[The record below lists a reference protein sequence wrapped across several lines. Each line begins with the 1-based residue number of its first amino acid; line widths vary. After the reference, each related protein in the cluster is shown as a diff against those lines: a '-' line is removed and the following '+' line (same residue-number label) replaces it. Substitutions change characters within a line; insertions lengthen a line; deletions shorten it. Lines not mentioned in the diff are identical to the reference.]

1 MCNPGP
7 VRVTLRYFDDCPN
20 WQTADAN
27 LRQALDATGHG
38 DVSVDHEKIETA
50 EAAERLGFIGSPTVL
65 IDGSDPFATPGA
77 PVGLACRIYRT
88 PEGMRGW
95 PTVEQLSD
103 VLR

>member
-1 MCNPGP
+1 M
-7 VRVTLRYFDDCPN
+7 RVTLRYFDGCPN
-20 WQTADAN
+20 WQIAEAH
-27 LRQALDATGHG
+27 LREALDANGHG
-38 DVSVDHEKIETA
+38 DVSVEHEKVETA

-65 IDGSDPFATPGA
+65 IDGYDPFASPTA

-88 PEGMRGW
+88 PEGLRGS

>member
-1 MCNPGP
+1 M
-7 VRVTLRYFDDCPN
+7 TLRYFDGCPN
-20 WQTADAN
+20 WQIADAN
-27 LRQALDATGHG
+27 LREALDATGHV
-38 DVSVDHEKIETA
+38 DVSVDHEKVETA

-65 IDGSDPFATPGA
+65 IDGYDPFAAPGA

-88 PEGMRGW
+88 PAGLRGS